1 MGPAVRL
8 LGCIRG
14 RPGVVTTADSQRFY
28 PTLLRPSVGS
38 PCGLSSVLPRGSVPG
53 AGGRSGAPV
62 GPAAQWVYRTQGQR
76 VTDRICLDR
85 CGPSLGRMCVCV
97 CVCARAGRS
106 PLCRPGS
113 NSPDLLP
120 TGAYTAPSH
129 GLALTRGP
137 VKGLPD
143 AAQNHSTWLGLFSLA
158 RHGRTI
164 PAVHVLGFLRLRH
177 FPRPLTRHLLQPRCH
192 PVTPPEAPCAQR
204 HSLCWET
211 LLMAAGCW
219 LPLQFYTVDCW
230 APTAFLEYLTSPVKV
245 FSLFSIQYYFL
256 FRMPIAFD

>member
-97 CVCARAGRS
+97 CVCARRKEPPLQARFKQSRS
-106 PLCRPGS
+106 PAHRGIHCSQPRAGTRQGPCEGS
-113 NSPDLLP
+113 PRRCSEPFHVAGTLLP
-120 TGAYTAPSH
+120 CPPWKNHPSSACPRVPAPEALPTAPHKAPSATS
-129 GLALTRGP
+129 LPSSDSTRG
-137 VKGLPD
+137 
-143 AAQNHSTWLGLFSLA
+143 SLCA
-158 RHGRTI
+158 E
-164 PAVHVLGFLRLRH
+164 ALAVLGNAPDGGRMLASTAVLHRG
-177 FPRPLTRHLLQPRCH
+177 LLG
-192 PVTPPEAPCAQR
+192 TY
-204 HSLCWET
+204 SL
-211 LLMAAGCW
+211 
-219 LPLQFYTVDCW
+219 
-230 APTAFLEYLTSPVKV
+230 S
-245 FSLFSIQYYFL
+245 
-256 FRMPIAFD
+256 